1 MRYRYI
7 HSRVGP
13 LMLAGHTRLERICF
27 PVKGEKKAPGN
38 GWTADN
44 TIFPDA
50 VSQLAQYF
58 DGRLT
63 QFDLDLQPGGT
74 DFQKQVWQALLTVP
88 YGTTATYGQIA
99 ERIQNPKAFRAV
111 GLANRCNPIPII
123 IPCHRVIGKN
133 GKLTGFAGGLDIKQV
148 LLDLETHR

>member
-1 MRYRYI
+1 
-7 HSRVGP
+7 
-13 LMLAGHTRLERICF
+13 MLAGNTRLEQIRL

-133 GKLTGFAGGLDIKQV
+133 GKLTGFAGGLDIKQA